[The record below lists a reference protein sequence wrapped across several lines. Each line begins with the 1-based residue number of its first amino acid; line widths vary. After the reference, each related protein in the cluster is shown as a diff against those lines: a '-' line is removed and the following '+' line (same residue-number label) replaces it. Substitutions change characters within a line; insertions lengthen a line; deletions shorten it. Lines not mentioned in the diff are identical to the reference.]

1 VRGVRAALI
10 AAGLALMVY
19 GATLLADQP
28 PVVLVRIGTWAAGGV
43 LLHDFVFAPLC
54 AALGF
59 AGVRLIPGRW
69 RAPVAVA
76 ALGTVVLL
84 LLAVPVYDTPG
95 RRPDNLTVLD
105 RDYRLGLAVAVALV
119 WICVPLYLLVARWLP
134 VRQDQVVDRQRADDV
149 EGQPPAV

>member
-1 VRGVRAALI
+1 VRIVRVALV

-28 PVVLVRIGTWAAGGV
+28 QAVLVRIGTWAAGGV

-59 AGVRLIPGRW
+59 AGLRLIPARV
-69 RAPVAVA
+69 RTPVAVG
-76 ALGTVVLL
+76 ALCSVVLL
-84 LLAVPVYDTPG
+84 LLAVPVYDKPG

-105 RDYRLGLAVAVALV
+105 RDYGVGLGVALAVV
-119 WICVPLYLLVARWLP
+119 WVCVLLCLLVAQRLP
-134 VRQDQVVDRQRADDV
+134 VRQDQMVDGERTGDV
-149 EGQPPAV
+149 ERQPPPV

>member
-1 VRGVRAALI
+1 MRIVRVALV

-19 GATLLADQP
+19 GASLLADQP
-28 PVVLVRIGTWAAGGV
+28 QAVLVRIGTWAAGGV

-59 AGVRLIPGRW
+59 AGWRLIPAPV

-76 ALGTVVLL
+76 ALCSVVLL

-95 RRPDNLTVLD
+95 RRPDNLSVLD
-105 RDYRLGLAVAVALV
+105 RDYGVGLAVALAAV
-119 WICVPLYLLVARWLP
+119 WVCVLLYLLAARWLP
-134 VRQDQVVDRQRADDV
+134 VRQDQVVDGQRAENV